1 MRQFVKI
8 LFACLCAI
16 ILFVLITVISLTGI
30 ATGIASSVEETELQD
45 NSVLCLDMNETVSD
59 QGKENVLSF
68 VGGGEQSSTG
78 LNDILASI
86 KNAKTDDKIKGIYIV
101 TGTCSN
107 GWASLQE
114 IKEALID
121 FKTSKKFIYAYGEI
135 ADQKSYYVA
144 SVSDKIYLNPSGML
158 EFKGLEITGTF
169 FKGTMDKLDVTSEAF
184 HCGKYKGAYEPYKL
198 EKFSEPNRYQLSVL
212 LNDFYAEFLQTVSV
226 RTSIDTA
233 TLAKMANEGRIKFP
247 NDAVANNFID
257 GLVFSDSVEH
267 IMKGKLNLKDNEKIE
282 FVSPSD
288 YAQTIQ
294 TSIREKNKIAV
305 LYASG
310 EIHDGEGND
319 GIYSKTMTTTIRK
332 MARDESIKA
341 VVLRIN
347 SPGGSALASELIY
360 HELMQL
366 KAKKPL
372 VISMGN
378 YAASGGYYMACAGD
392 SIFAESTSLTGSI
405 GVVGVLFNIEAMMRN
420 KLGVTFDNVKTG
432 QFADFPTMS
441 RPMTDLE
448 RAWMQSYLDST
459 YTIFKSR
466 VSTARKLTMAQVEE
480 LAQGHVYSGK
490 LAKELKLVDQFGN
503 IDRALQSV
511 AAMAKI
517 NEYKVVEYPTP
528 VDQLDEIL
536 SSVMGKKRE
545 EASIKQLLGD
555 DYIIYKE
562 IQKVRSQENQIQAI
576 LPMNLDI
583 K

>member
-1 MRQFVKI
+1 
-8 LFACLCAI
+8 
-16 ILFVLITVISLTGI
+16 
-30 ATGIASSVEETELQD
+30 
-45 NSVLCLDMNETVSD
+45 
-59 QGKENVLSF
+59 
-68 VGGGEQSSTG
+68 
-78 LNDILASI
+78 
-86 KNAKTDDKIKGIYIV
+86 
-101 TGTCSN
+101 
-107 GWASLQE
+107 
-114 IKEALID
+114 
-121 FKTSKKFIYAYGEI
+121 
-135 ADQKSYYVA
+135 
-144 SVSDKIYLNPSGML
+144 
-158 EFKGLEITGTF
+158 
-169 FKGTMDKLDVTSEAF
+169 
-184 HCGKYKGAYEPYKL
+184 
-198 EKFSEPNRYQLSVL
+198 
-212 LNDFYAEFLQTVSV
+212 
-226 RTSIDTA
+226 
-233 TLAKMANEGRIKFP
+233 MANEGRIKFP

-267 IMKGKLNLKDNEKIE
+267 LMKGKLNLKDNEKIE

-310 EIHDGEGND
+310 EIQDGEGND